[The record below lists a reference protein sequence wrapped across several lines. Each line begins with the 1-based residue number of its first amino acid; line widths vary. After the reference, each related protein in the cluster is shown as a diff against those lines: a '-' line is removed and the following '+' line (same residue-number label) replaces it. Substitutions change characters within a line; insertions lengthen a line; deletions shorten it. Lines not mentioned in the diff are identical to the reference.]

1 MASSQETRLEEMQRT
16 AQAIARLAS
25 DEKAFAEAVEAVR
38 TENTELFQAVLGRVG
53 LLGDCHLVCSYLCT
67 KHCVW
72 LCRHLVGRLRPNG
85 PFNVKEMRQF
95 ADLTVRL
102 SDDPKTMKKLMDA
115 ADAEDAKAFQ
125 TLVKQL
131 EIGRF
136 AHQLCHWLCAVRCR
150 LVCQLLCP
158 PPPLITEIGE
168 IPTGQFDSL
177 GYASGPSIPVSYT
190 PADNFGAGIGHH
202 PFGGLTKINGVFNVT
217 GATQYKVEWATAPG
231 GPWATISTTIPDLRW
246 VGFLQSYDR
255 TPSGGWYD
263 VADMGLGSE
272 GQTYLTDWPTPAAVN
287 DLYYLKLTVRNAAL
301 VEFESSVY
309 PVKVD
314 NTHPTVPSI
323 SLELKLPDGTVRQ
336 LGCCEEVDQ
345 GDGNTILVTLQ
356 ASDAN
361 FSVLSVNLQGGCNV
375 SLPVVDINGVPLG
388 KSYSGNIADTG
399 YPVATTF
406 EWDPWAANVDPC
418 CYLIY
423 VRIWDRAIVSNQWGG
438 RHHRSAWHSITIA

>member
-1 MASSQETRLEEMQRT
+1 MEEMQRT
-16 AQAIARLAS
+16 AQAMAVLAS

-38 TENTELFQAVLGRVG
+38 TENTELFQGALGRVG
-53 LLGDCHLVCSYLCT
+53 LQGECHLVCSYLCT

-72 LCRHLVGRLRPNG
+72 LCRHLVGRLQPNG

-95 ADLTVRL
+95 AELTARL
-102 SDDPKTMKKLMDA
+102 SEDPKAMKKLMAA

-158 PPPLITEIGE
+158 PPPLITEVGE
-168 IPTGQFDSL
+168 IPTGQFGSQ
-177 GYASGPSIPVSYT
+177 GYASGPSIPVSFT

-202 PFGGLTKINGVFNVT
+202 PFGGLTKINGVFNVS

-231 GPWATISTTIPDLRW
+231 GPWNAISTTLEDCIW
-246 VGFLQSYDR
+246 NGFQIVSASR
-255 TPSGGWYD
+255 SPSGGWYD
-263 VADMGLGSE
+263 VADMGLCSE
-272 GQTYLTDWPTPAAVN
+272 GHTYLTDWPTPAAVN

-301 VEFESSVY
+301 TEFESPVY

-323 SLELKLPDGTVRQ
+323 SLELKMPDGTVRP

-345 GDGNTILVTLQ
+345 GDGNTILVTLK

-388 KSYSGNIADTG
+388 KSYNGNISDTG

-438 RHHRSAWHSITIA
+438 RHHKSAWHSITIA

>member
-1 MASSQETRLEEMQRT
+1 LEEMQRT
-16 AQAIARLAS
+16 AHAMARLAS
-25 DEKAFAEAVEAVR
+25 DEQAFAEAVEAVR

-72 LCRHLVGRLRPNG
+72 LCRHLVGRLAPNG

-95 ADLTVRL
+95 AELTARL
-102 SDDPKTMKKLMDA
+102 SDDPKTLAQLMKA
-115 ADAEDAKAFQ
+115 VDAEDAKAFQ
-125 TLVKQL
+125 TLVKKL

-150 LVCQLLCP
+150 LVCQLMCP

-168 IPTGQFDSL
+168 IPTDQFDSQ
-177 GYASGPSIPVSYT
+177 GYASGPSIPVSFT
-190 PADNFGAGIGHH
+190 PANNFGAGIGHH
-202 PFGGLTKINGVFNVT
+202 PFGGMTKINGLFNVT
-217 GATQYKVEWATAPG
+217 GATQYKVEWADSPT
-231 GPWATISTTIPDLRW
+231 GPWTAIAEAVADKALNWPPPPVFID
-246 VGFLQSYDR
+246 YDR
-255 TPSGGWYD
+255 TPTAGWYD
-263 VADMGLGSE
+263 IADMGIASE
-272 GQTYLTDWPTPAAVN
+272 GQTYLTDWRTSDATDGPR
-287 DLYYLKLTVRNAAL
+287 YLKLTVRNAAL
-301 VEFESSVY
+301 TEFESPVY
-309 PVKVD
+309 PVIVD
-314 NTHPTVPSI
+314 NTNPTVPSI
-323 SLELKLPDGTVRQ
+323 SLELKMPDGTVRP
-336 LGCCEEVDQ
+336 LGCCEEVDR
-345 GDGNTILVTLQ
+345 GDGNTILVTLT

-388 KSYSGNIADTG
+388 KSYNGNITDTG

-438 RHHRSAWHSITIA
+438 RHHKPAWHSITIA